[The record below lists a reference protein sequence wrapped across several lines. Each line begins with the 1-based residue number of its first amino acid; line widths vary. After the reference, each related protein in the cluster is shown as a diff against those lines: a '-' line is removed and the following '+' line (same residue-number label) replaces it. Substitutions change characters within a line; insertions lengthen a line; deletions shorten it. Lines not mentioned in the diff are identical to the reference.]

1 MEVETDPQIS
11 SNSKVTLTLISSL
24 VLLVFLY
31 PWLLAVSTIFFLI
44 GFSCLEHVDKLVKS
58 SISSGRFGTHV
69 QAYFK
74 NYLDLESIF
83 GSHKNVKKEVT
94 ADPLREYLEESQKS
108 AQFQQHQDLHNA
120 TQGLSLHSSY
130 PTLSIPV
137 RSSSNKSSPE
147 KIKPLDSPRSL
158 SVASSRRVS
167 EDVPDLIIQHP
178 HRKTPSPS
186 KSSTGASTPSP
197 SITLNPEI
205 VALRAD
211 QDFKVPQRVDKAF
224 GVLCTNI
231 LNFYISPSWAPYET
245 RRQLRVCFKQLLT
258 SVGESINKKL
268 ICSETNSLTK
278 LAREKLI
285 PLFLFYADKTL
296 KRGLTVEEPIISGA
310 GRRRLVLKIRKF
322 SRQIFEKFLNRDDR
336 NCKLWMELCIA
347 VLADGVLVNVINL
360 GKDKLPELLEELVT
374 NYKNSRTS
382 RQARGNIN
390 LQDDITTLA
399 DSPSQDFQ
407 HPLVPTLEKEIPRIS
422 PSSVDDGNGKTSIV
436 KPVDKVPFL
445 LDSFLDP
452 PYNLDKPDVIVSR
465 WRPTLKDIVSET
477 DLLYPLIQFMKHVG
491 GQQSLAYL
499 QGVLD
504 DFPGDGDPYCRRML
518 ELEYL
523 PGFCRSSLLLET
535 MGLSRVE
542 MAMEVGT
549 DPTSRRNSSTWQAG
563 QGHARSASYGGPTS
577 SFREFLKIEQGIV
590 DGLPLT
596 ESSQN
601 SLPVPEPPQSG
612 GGGTAAT
619 LPGAGTIEPNLAFK
633 RRPHLEMYIAKFL
646 KSTTK
651 SWKQYYDPLGTENY
665 DLAKREGIDAKSYE
679 EWDHPDVNSRVRI
692 EATTADIYDELVDLV
707 ASSMRNCPI
716 ASPFL
721 SGLANFLKPYLMPLF
736 DDQLNKNLSEILSVD
751 LLVSVVDLIATVFE
765 ETSDECVSNENEESQ
780 DDLPSPPAHSSPA
793 NATHEDRDSHHH
805 HASCTTCD
813 QNIKSSIQSFLTYLL
828 DSFIVKMI
836 DLDYFVK
843 SCRKNRDYI
852 FLFFVDVL
860 DVLVREIVEE

>member
-1 MEVETDPQIS
+1 MEVETDSQIS
-11 SNSKVTLTLISSL
+11 SNSKLTISLISSL

-31 PWLLAVSTIFFLI
+31 PWLIAVSTIFFIL
-44 GFSCLEHVDKLVKS
+44 GFSCLEHVDKFVKA
-58 SISSGRFGTHV
+58 SISSGRFGTHA

-74 NYLDLESIF
+74 DYLTLESIF
-83 GSHKNVKKEVT
+83 GYHKNVKQEVT
-94 ADPLREYLEESQKS
+94 ADPLSEYLQESQKS
-108 AQFQQHQDLHNA
+108 AQNLQQQDLRNA
-120 TQGLSLHSSY
+120 TQGLLLSSSSY
-130 PTLSIPV
+130 PSLSIPVV

-147 KIKPLDSPRSL
+147 KIRSLESPRSL
-158 SVASSRRVS
+158 SAASSRRVS

-178 HRKTPSPS
+178 RRKTPSPS
-186 KSSTGASTPSP
+186 KSSTAASTPSP

-211 QDFKVPQRVDKAF
+211 QDFKVPKRVDNAF
-224 GVLCTNI
+224 GRLCTNI
-231 LNFYISPSWAPYET
+231 LNYYISPSWAPYET

-258 SVGESINKKL
+258 TVGESINRKL
-268 ICSETNSLTK
+268 ICSNTNSPTK
-278 LAREKLI
+278 FTREKLI

-296 KRGLTVEEPIISGA
+296 KRGLTSEEPIISAA
-310 GRRRLVLKIRKF
+310 GRSRLVLKIRKF
-322 SRQIFEKFLNRDDR
+322 CRQIFEKFLNRDDR
-336 NCKLWMELCIA
+336 NCKLWRELCIA

-360 GKDKLPELLEELVT
+360 GKDKLPELLEDLVT
-374 NYKNSRTS
+374 NYKKSRNSGQS
-382 RQARGNIN
+382 RGN
-390 LQDDITTLA
+390 LHDDVILTEESHPPQEYQNPLDLTSKDELA
-399 DSPSQDFQ
+399 
-407 HPLVPTLEKEIPRIS
+407 RIS
-422 PSSVDDGNGKTSIV
+422 SENGIATNKTPMI
-436 KPVDKVPFL
+436 DKAPFL

-452 PYNLDKPDVIVSR
+452 PYNLEKPDVIVSR

-542 MAMEVGT
+542 MALEVGA
-549 DPTSRRNSSTWQAG
+549 DPMSRRNSSTWQA
-563 QGHARSASYGGPTS
+563 GHARSASYGGPTS

-596 ESSQN
+596 ESGHQN
-601 SLPVPEPPQSG
+601 STPVPEQPQTGAAS
-612 GGGTAAT
+612 TTAT
-619 LPGAGTIEPNLAFK
+619 LPGAVAIEPNLAFK

-651 SWKQYYDPLGTENY
+651 SWKQYYDPLGNDSYE
-665 DLAKREGIDAKSYE
+665 LAKREGIDAKSYE
-679 EWDHPDVNSRVRI
+679 EWDHSDVHSRVRI
-692 EATTADIYDELVDLV
+692 EATTSDIYDELVDLV
-707 ASSMRNCPI
+707 TSSMRNCPI

-721 SGLANFLKPYLMPLF
+721 SGLANFLKPYLMPVF
-736 DDQLNKNLSEILSVD
+736 NDQLDQNLSEILSVD
-751 LLVSVVDLIATVFE
+751 LLVSVVDLIASVFE
-765 ETSDECVSNENEESQ
+765 EPSDESFSNGNCESQ
-780 DDLPSPPAHSSPA
+780 DVPTSSAHSSPA
-793 NATHEDRDSHHH
+793 NATQEDKDSHHH